1 VSRCSLGAVAP
12 TRLSIP
18 AAAARQQVAPITIHR
33 RIRAGVLPAV
43 LVGKRFEVEVADLD
57 RVFAPRP
64 VVMARS
70 GDAVPALLERAAQ
83 RVAAEAPPL
92 KEAARERLRELLGGV
107 L

>member
-1 VSRCSLGAVAP
+1 MSPNSPGITSV
-12 TRLSIP
+12 RLPIL
-18 AAAARQQVAPITIHR
+18 AAAARHRVAPITVHR

-43 LVGKRFEVEVADLD
+43 LVGNHYEVAIADLD

-64 VVMARS
+64 VVHTRKSDGLLA
-70 GDAVPALLERAAQ
+70 DLERAAE

-92 KEAARERLRELLGGV
+92 SEAARERLRELLGGA